1 MMYTVYTETFPAPPV
16 CREEILRY
24 AGARKADPALSA
36 LLEEALKEAE
46 NCLRYKVCWQK
57 LPVSYSDGE
66 LDLTFGKT
74 GSKSLLRHMDG
85 CSYIILFGA
94 TVGIGLD
101 RLIARYGKTAPAK
114 ALLLQ
119 AVGAER
125 IEALC
130 NAFCQKIKN
139 DTAAEGLH
147 ITSRFSPGYG
157 DLPLELQRDI
167 FRTLNCSGRIGL
179 TLNDSL
185 MMSPSKSVTA
195 IIGIGNACRDAAAG
209 CSSCAKTDCIHRR
222 SL

>member
-1 MMYTVYTETFPAPPV
+1 MIYPVFTESFPAPPIR
-16 CREEILRY
+16 REEILRY
-24 AGARKADPALSA
+24 AGARQATEEVSA
-36 LLEEALKEAE
+36 LLETALQEAQ
-46 NCLRYKVCWQK
+46 NCLSYKVCWQK
-57 LPVSYSDGE
+57 LPVRQHGAE
-66 LDLTFGKT
+66 LDLTFARTQSEQLG
-74 GSKSLLRHMDG
+74 RHLEN
-85 CSYIILFGA
+85 CSHIILMGA

-101 RLIARYGKTAPAK
+101 RLIARYGKLSPSK

-130 NAFCQKIKN
+130 NAFSQKIREIS
-139 DTAAEGLH
+139 AAEGLH
-147 ITSRFSPGYG
+147 TTSRFSPGYG

-185 MMSPSKSVTA
+185 IMSPSKSVTA
-195 IIGIGNACRDAAAG
+195 IIGIG
-209 CSSCAKTDCIHRR
+209 SSCGAADTGCNSCTKFDCIHRR